1 MNFYKLNPDKLIR
14 KYKLEDEI
22 QNIWFNEN
30 NINYKYLEPLYSKNN
45 QRNNQRFFFNKI
57 LTIINSINSEKT
69 DEFFIDNDI
78 LIKPS
83 FLKKIKSSY
92 FYFFTCNDTYDWNQK
107 LLQEYQKKKISK
119 KALNF
124 FLKYINNINIRIS
137 ASIIDLKLL
146 FFIKNEFYFLKK
158 ELNLTD
164 EDFISYSWIDELI
177 LSKIYF
183 KQKKNR
189 ANLALFQLKLNEW
202 KNDIYII
209 HFQNPF
215 KQFLLLNKKNLKN
228 KKLLKICFDL
238 EKYYKGFKK

>member
-1 MNFYKLNPDKLIR
+1 MNFYKLNPDKLIQ

-30 NINYKYLEPLYSKNN
+30 NINYKYLEPLYSG
-45 QRNNQRFFFNKI
+45 NNQRFFFNKI
-57 LTIINSINSEKT
+57 LTIINSIDSEKI

-83 FLKKIKSSY
+83 FLKKIKSNY
-92 FYFFTCNDTYDWNQK
+92 FYFFTCNNNYDWNQK

-124 FLKYINNINIRIS
+124 FLKYTNNINIRIS

-146 FFIKNEFYFLKK
+146 SVIKNEFYFLKK
-158 ELNLTD
+158 RLNLND
-164 EDFISYSWIDELI
+164 KDFINYPWIDELI

-183 KQKKNR
+183 KQKKKR
-189 ANLALFQLKLNEW
+189 TKLALFYIELNKW

-209 HFQNPF
+209 HFQNPI
-215 KQFLLLNKKNLKN
+215 KQFLSLNKKNLKN
-228 KKLLKICFDL
+228 KKLLKTCFIL
-238 EKYYKGFKK
+238 EKYYKGFTK